1 MTEPEKRDSLFGEPV
16 LWSGQP
22 KAIIVPAIYRG
33 AAIVCGATSA
43 IATTSAVVVATAL
56 HAPPGGLL
64 AFAAWMTTL
73 AFALGFGPKWWLSGL
88 QFLVT
93 DRHIIV
99 RRGKFRRFID
109 RRAVSFARIRWH
121 KKQPGIGDLEL
132 VRAVPTGALRR
143 RLTIVMHGLV
153 APDRVWAII
162 RGVTPTAPAGD
173 GHRLLAQRLDD
184 GERVL
189 WSAHPEATWR
199 AWVPVDS
206 RSIGSIGIAVVL
218 GAAAIST
225 GRHAVHALR
234 TVASAG
240 LKPETPAFIAMA
252 ASLSLAIVLLSGG
265 ALGILYTVIVKP
277 ARQIGAT
284 RYLITDR
291 RVLIQQGDE
300 ELHLDRRHIVDLIDA
315 PSAGGMRDVFMV
327 LDGPHARALA
337 AGGAFGEQQ
346 QGLQPVLRRVEDVDT
361 IRGILLRK
369 SVAPPAAAAGD
380 FGAAAKAGVEGAEP
394 RE

>member
-1 MTEPEKRDSLFGEPV
+1 MSASPKRDSLFGEPV
-16 LWSGQP
+16 LWSGTP
-22 KAIIVPAIYRG
+22 KAVIVPGLYRG
-33 AAIVCGATSA
+33 AAAVCGVTSA
-43 IATTSAVVVATAL
+43 IATTSAIVVASAL
-56 HAPPGGLL
+56 KAQPGALL
-64 AFAAWMTTL
+64 AFAAWMATL
-73 AFALGFGPKWWLSGL
+73 AFALSAGPRWWLSGL
-88 QFLVT
+88 EFVVT

-162 RGVTPTAPAGD
+162 RGLKPSAPAGD
-173 GHRLLAQRLDD
+173 GQRLLAQRLDE

-189 WSAHPEATWR
+189 WSAHPEPTWR
-199 AWVPVDS
+199 AWIPAGR
-206 RSIGSIGIAVVL
+206 RSVGAIGIAITL
-218 GAAAIST
+218 AAAAVFT
-225 GRHAVHALR
+225 GQHAVHALR

-240 LKPETPAFIAMA
+240 LDPETPTFVALA
-252 ASLSLAIVLLSGG
+252 ASLSLAIVLLAAG
-265 ALGILYTVIVKP
+265 AAGILYEVIVRP
-277 ARQIGAT
+277 ARQLLAT

-300 ELHLDRRHIVDLIDA
+300 ELHLDRSHIVDVIDA
-315 PSAGGMRDVFMV
+315 PSRGGLRDVFLV

-337 AGGAFGEQQ
+337 AGGAFGEAPQ
-346 QGLQPVLRRVEDVDT
+346 QGLQPVLRRMEDVDA
-361 IRGILLRK
+361 IRRVLR
-369 SVAPPAAAAGD
+369 AA
-380 FGAAAKAGVEGAEP
+380 
-394 RE
+394 

>member
-1 MTEPEKRDSLFGEPV
+1 MSQPEKRDSLFGEPV

-33 AAIVCGATSA
+33 GAIVSGLTSA
-43 IATTSAVVVATAL
+43 ITTTSAIVVATAL
-56 HAPPGGLL
+56 HARADALL
-64 AFAAWMTTL
+64 AFAAWMATL
-73 AFALGFGPKWWLSGL
+73 AFAFGYGPKWWLSGL
-88 QFLVT
+88 QFQVT

-109 RRAVSFARIRWH
+109 RGAVSFARVRWH
-121 KKQPGIGDLEL
+121 KKHPGIGDLEL

-189 WSAHPEATWR
+189 WSAHPDPTWR
-199 AWVPVDS
+199 AWLPSGS
-206 RSIGSIGIAVVL
+206 RAIGSIAIALVL
-218 GAAAIST
+218 AAAAVST
-225 GRHAVHALR
+225 GQHAVHALR
-234 TVASAG
+234 RVASAG
-240 LKPETPAFIAMA
+240 LAPTSPAFIAMA
-252 ASLSLAIVLLSGG
+252 ASLSLAIVLLAGG
-265 ALGILYTVIVKP
+265 ALAILYAVIVKP
-277 ARQIGAT
+277 ARQIAVT

-300 ELHLDRRHIVDLIDA
+300 ELHLDRRHIVDMIDA
-315 PSAGGMRDVFMV
+315 PSPGGMRDVFLV

-346 QGLQPVLRRVEDVDT
+346 QGLQPVLRRVEDVEA
-361 IRGILLRK
+361 IRSILLRK
-369 SVAPPAAAAGD
+369 SVAPPPPKPPADLHAAPDAPSVD
-380 FGAAAKAGVEGAEP
+380 
-394 RE
+394 